1 MNNQIEENL
10 LIALEAAIHAGSEIM
25 KIYESDNFE
34 IEIKEDDSP
43 LTKADKTAHHI
54 ITKYLSKTGLPI
66 LSEEGKH
73 IPFEIRNSWDK
84 FWMVD
89 PIDGTKEF
97 IKRNGEFTINIAL
110 IYQQKPI
117 LGVVYAPA
125 VHELYFAQN
134 SIGSFKINTLSSID
148 LVNIINNSTKLPTNK
163 TLNPFTIVASRSHL
177 SKETIDFINELK
189 NDHSEIEMIA
199 RGSSLKFCLVAEG
212 FADCYPRF
220 APTMEWDTAAGH
232 AICKFAG
239 YTILDL
245 TTKDELSYNK
255 ENLLNNFFL
264 VEKSTNK

>member
-1 MNNQIEENL
+1 MLEEYL
-10 LIALEAAIHAGSEIM
+10 LIALEAAINAGSEIM

-34 IEIKEDDSP
+34 IEVKEDASP
-43 LTKADKTAHHI
+43 LTKADKTAHQI

-73 IPFEIRNSWDK
+73 IPFEDRNSWGK

-125 VHELYFAQN
+125 LHELYYAQN
-134 SIGSFKINTLSSID
+134 TLGAFKINTTLNID
-148 LVNIINNSTKLPTNK
+148 LNNILSDSIKLPVSKN
-163 TLNPFTIVASRSHL
+163 NNIYTIVASRSHL
-177 SKETIDFINELK
+177 SKETTDFIEQLK
-189 NDHSEIEMIA
+189 NDYDEIEMIS

-212 FADCYPRF
+212 AADCYPRF

-239 YTILDL
+239 FTILDL
-245 TTKDELSYNK
+245 TTKAELLYNK

>member
-1 MNNQIEENL
+1 MIEEYL
-10 LIALEAAIHAGSEIM
+10 LIALEAAINAGSEIM

-34 IEIKEDDSP
+34 IEVKEDASP
-43 LTKADKTAHHI
+43 LTKADKTAHQI

-73 IPFEIRNSWDK
+73 IPFEDRNSWGK

-125 VHELYFAQN
+125 LHELYYAQN
-134 SIGSFKINTLSSID
+134 TLGAFKINTTLNID
-148 LVNIINNSTKLPTNK
+148 LNNILSDSIKLPVSKTN
-163 TLNPFTIVASRSHL
+163 NIYTIVASRSHL
-177 SKETIDFINELK
+177 SKETTDFIEQLK
-189 NDHSEIEMIA
+189 NDYDEIEMIS

-212 FADCYPRF
+212 AADCYPRF

-239 YTILDL
+239 FTILDL
-245 TTKDELSYNK
+245 TTKAELLYNK

>member
-1 MNNQIEENL
+1 MLEEYL
-10 LIALEAAIHAGSEIM
+10 LIALEAAINAGSEIM

-34 IEIKEDDSP
+34 IEVKEDASP
-43 LTKADKTAHHI
+43 LTKADKTAHQI

-73 IPFEIRNSWDK
+73 IPFEDRNSWGK

-125 VHELYFAQN
+125 LHELYYAQN
-134 SIGSFKINTLSSID
+134 TLGAFKINTTLNID
-148 LVNIINNSTKLPTNK
+148 LNNILSDSIKLPVSKTN
-163 TLNPFTIVASRSHL
+163 NIYTIVASRSHL
-177 SKETIDFINELK
+177 SKETTDFIEQLK
-189 NDHSEIEMIA
+189 NDYDEIEMIS

-212 FADCYPRF
+212 AADCYPRF

-239 YTILDL
+239 FTILDL
-245 TTKDELSYNK
+245 TTKAELLYNK

>member
-1 MNNQIEENL
+1 MLEEYL
-10 LIALEAAIHAGSEIM
+10 LIALEAAINAGSEIM

-34 IEIKEDDSP
+34 IEVKEDASP
-43 LTKADKTAHHI
+43 LTKADKTAHQI

-73 IPFEIRNSWDK
+73 IPFEDRNSWGK

-125 VHELYFAQN
+125 LRELYYAQN
-134 SIGSFKINTLSSID
+134 TLGAFKINTTLNID
-148 LVNIINNSTKLPTNK
+148 LNNILSDSIKLPVSKTN
-163 TLNPFTIVASRSHL
+163 NIYTIVASRSHL
-177 SKETIDFINELK
+177 SKETTDFIEQLK
-189 NDHSEIEMIA
+189 NDYDEIEMIS

-212 FADCYPRF
+212 AADCYPRF

-239 YTILDL
+239 FTILDL
-245 TTKDELSYNK
+245 TTKAELLYNK

>member
-1 MNNQIEENL
+1 MIEENL
-10 LIALEAAIHAGSEIM
+10 LIALEAAINAGSEIM

-34 IEIKEDDSP
+34 IEVKEDASP
-43 LTKADKTAHHI
+43 LTKADKTAHQI
-54 ITKYLSKTGLPI
+54 ISKYLSKTGLPI

-73 IPFEIRNSWDK
+73 IPFENRNSWSK

-125 VHELYFAQN
+125 LHELYYAQN
-134 SIGSFKINTLSSID
+134 TLGAFKINTTSAID
-148 LVNIINNSTKLPTNK
+148 LNNILSNSLKLPISKKNNTY
-163 TLNPFTIVASRSHL
+163 TIVASRSHL
-177 SKETIDFINELK
+177 SKETTDFIDVLK
-189 NDHSEIEMIA
+189 NDYAEIEMIS

-212 FADCYPRF
+212 SADCYPRF

-239 YTILDL
+239 FTILDL
-245 TTKDELSYNK
+245 TTQAELLYNK